1 MKIRKALLVATAVG
15 ALTAPAAPALA
26 QYGGSGSPQN
36 MPSVPPPQQPAQEGQ
51 TPATPGQRPPNLSRA
66 EATALQPVL
75 DAVRAANWPAATT
88 ALTTAQPA
96 ARGHDAKYLV
106 GRLRYEIATHT
117 NDAAMRSRA
126 VDEMI
131 DSGGAQPNEMP
142 ALLEEQLRTAT
153 AAGDT
158 AKAARASA
166 ALDALNPNDP
176 ARFTRQAVARAA
188 AGDNAGAIAL
198 YRQAI
203 QAQTTAGQ
211 PVPQEWR
218 QQIAAIAYRARQPQ
232 TVGYMR
238 EWLVASPSPSLWHD
252 TIVIALELANADPS
266 MKLDGY
272 RLMRAAGAMNSERD
286 FVELAEAANSARA
299 IGEVKAVLD
308 DGLRRNL
315 ITTNAAFARERLGD
329 VNGRVA
335 ADQASLGGERAA
347 ANASRDALLPTR
359 LGDSY
364 YGYGQYAPAA
374 ELYRLAMTKGGDANT
389 LNLRLGAALAQS
401 GDRAGA
407 EAAFRAVTGPRAE
420 LAQLWLLWLSS
431 RH

>member
-1 MKIRKALLVATAVG
+1 MTIHKALLVATAVV
-15 ALTAPAAPALA
+15 ALTVPAAPALA
-26 QYGGSGSPQN
+26 QYGPSGST
-36 MPSVPPPQQPAQEGQ
+36 PSAQTPPPQPQQPSGTA
-51 TPATPGQRPPNLSRA
+51 PAPGQRQPNLSRA

-88 ALTTAQPA
+88 ALTTGAPA
-96 ARGHDAKYLV
+96 ARGNDAKYLV

-117 NDAAMRSRA
+117 NDAAMRSQA

-131 DSGGAQPNEMP
+131 ASGGAQPNEMP

-176 ARFTRQAVARAA
+176 GRFTRQAVARAA
-188 AGDNAGAIAL
+188 ANDVPGAIAL
-198 YRQAI
+198 YQQAI
-203 QAQTTAGQ
+203 RTQTTAGQ

-218 QQIAAIAYRARQPQ
+218 QQIAALAYRARQPQ

-252 TIVIALELANADPS
+252 TIVIYLELANADPS
-266 MKLDGY
+266 LKLDGY
-272 RLMRAAGAMNSERD
+272 RLMRAAGAMNAERD
-286 FVELAEAANSARA
+286 FVEHSEAANSVRA
-299 IGEVKAVLD
+299 YGEVKAVLD
-308 DGLRRNL
+308 EGMRRNL
-315 ITTNAAFARERLGD
+315 ITTNAGFARERLAE

-335 ADQASLGGERAA
+335 ADQASLNGERAA
-347 ANASRDALLPTR
+347 ANASRDAMLPTR
-359 LGDSY
+359 LADAY

-389 LNLRLGAALAQS
+389 LNMRLGAALAQS

-407 EAAFRAVTGPRAE
+407 ETAFRAVTGPRAE

-431 RH
+431 RR